1 MEESVREYPHL
12 LSLRV
17 MRLYNSV
24 SKNTTGPIVA
34 NMSGKELFLFVFNF
48 NLNDDRN
55 ATQETPNRL
64 PNL

>member
-1 MEESVREYPHL
+1 MEESVREYSHL

-34 NMSGKELFLFVFNF
+34 NMSGKELFFNIFNF
-48 NLNDDRN
+48 NLNDN
-55 ATQETPNRL
+55 
-64 PNL
+64 

>member
-1 MEESVREYPHL
+1 MEESGREYPHL

-34 NMSGKELFLFVFNF
+34 NMTGKELFLFVFNF
-48 NLNDDRN
+48 NLNDD
-55 ATQETPNRL
+55 
-64 PNL
+64 